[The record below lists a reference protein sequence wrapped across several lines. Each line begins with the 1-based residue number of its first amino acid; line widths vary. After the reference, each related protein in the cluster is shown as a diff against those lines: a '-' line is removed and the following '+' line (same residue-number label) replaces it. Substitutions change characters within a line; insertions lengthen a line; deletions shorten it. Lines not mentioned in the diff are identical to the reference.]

1 MKKKRQW
8 KISLVSKLTFMG
20 FKQREQKLEEEE
32 EETVEI
38 RGFQNEEANETMTGF
53 EEQSKSLK

>member
-1 MKKKRQW
+1 
-8 KISLVSKLTFMG
+8 MG
-20 FKQREQKLEEEE
+20 FKQREQKLEEEEE